1 MAEGMGMGMGVSGRR
16 GFQVA
21 GSTWHLLVIGVFLA
35 PCACKDGSSMPQ
47 SCCWGWDLPET

>member
-1 MAEGMGMGMGVSGRR
+1 MGMGVSGRR